1 MDDRSGTRPKPA
13 STIIAPLALVPDGA
27 GAIDPPREATLTR
40 LALATQAGDH
50 AARDTLYQAL
60 TPNLNRMIG
69 ATVRLTRTADCPRRD
84 GRPWDQEDLR
94 QEAFLVFSDLV
105 TAWSGEGPF
114 TPYLFA
120 YFPWRLRNTW
130 RRLGPERLH
139 GAATGAARPDLAVDP
154 SAVAD
159 EARVL
164 VEVLA
169 SRLPAGERTIL
180 LAHVRDGMALAEVGR
195 QLGLRPRQVRRR
207 WQAIKRWLRG
217 EIELTTDRVVQGL
230 DEPPVYD

>member
-1 MDDRSGTRPKPA
+1 MDDRSGRRPKPA
-13 STIIAPLALVPDGA
+13 SSTIAPLALVPDGT
-27 GAIDPPREATLTR
+27 GAIDPNREAALTR
-40 LALATQAGDH
+40 LALAAQAGDRT
-50 AARDTLYQAL
+50 ARDALYQAL
-60 TPNLNRMIG
+60 TPILIRMIG

-94 QEAFLVFSDLV
+94 QEAFLVFSDLI

-120 YFPWRLRNTW
+120 YFPWRLRNAW
-130 RRLGPERLH
+130 RRLRPERPQS
-139 GAATGAARPDLAVDP
+139 AATGAARPDLAVDP

-180 LAHVRDGMALAEVGR
+180 LAHVRDGVTLAEVGR

-217 EIELTTDRVVQGL
+217 EIELTTGRSVQGS
-230 DEPPVYD
+230 DDPPGHD